1 MIGLPGLAQGQNFGL
16 TSQQIL
22 TLRRRPAAEPQP
34 CGLSSVFF
42 GMKLQPRSTAP
53 GWQHTAYRI
62 IFESDTRSGRAF
74 DIVLLVAI
82 VLSVLAV
89 MLDSVRAIRQDFG
102 PSLQAVEWFFTGLF
116 LLEYVARLLVVRRPL
131 AYALSPLGIIDF
143 LAIAPSMAA
152 LLFVGSR
159 YLLAIRTL
167 RLLRVFR
174 IFKLGRFVGEGEFIV
189 RALPASRFKILV
201 FLTAVF
207 TLAVV
212 VGTLM
217 YVVEGAQNGFTS
229 IPKSIYWAI
238 VTVTTVGYGDIS
250 PRTVLGQSLA
260 SLLMILGYAIIAVP
274 TGIVSAQMALP
285 ATPATPLAPEFKQ
298 AACPHCKATGHRPE
312 AAFCWQCGS
321 SVQVY

>member
-1 MIGLPGLAQGQNFGL
+1 M
-16 TSQQIL
+16 
-22 TLRRRPAAEPQP
+22 E
-34 CGLSSVFF
+34 
-42 GMKLQPRSTAP
+42 LQPRSTTP

-82 VLSVLAV
+82 VLSVLTV
-89 MLDSVRAIRQDFG
+89 MLDSVQSIRTEFG
-102 PSLQAVEWFFTGLF
+102 PYLQAVEWFFTGLF
-116 LLEYVARLLVVRRPL
+116 LLEYLARLLVVRRPL
-131 AYALSPLGIIDF
+131 AYALSLLGVIDF
-143 LAIAPSMAA
+143 LSIVPALAA
-152 LLFVGSR
+152 LLFVQSH

-189 RALPASRFKILV
+189 TALKASRFKILV

-207 TLAVV
+207 TLAIA

-250 PRTVLGQSLA
+250 PHTILGQTMA

-274 TGIVSAQMALP
+274 TGIVSAQMAMPGASVAP
-285 ATPATPLAPEFKQ
+285 AVAAVAFKQ
-298 AACPHCKATGHRPE
+298 AACVSCGATGHRPE
-312 AAFCWQCGS
+312 AAFCWQCGGK
-321 SVQVY
+321 V

>member
-1 MIGLPGLAQGQNFGL
+1 MRIA
-16 TSQQIL
+16 
-22 TLRRRPAAEPQP
+22 
-34 CGLSSVFF
+34 
-42 GMKLQPRSTAP
+42 GMDIQPRDSDS
-53 GWQHTAYRI
+53 GWRNTAYRI
-62 IFESDTRSGRAF
+62 IFESDTRSGRVF
-74 DIVLLVAI
+74 DIVLLFAI
-82 VLSVLAV
+82 VLSVGTV
-89 MLDSVRAIRQDFG
+89 MLDSVRAINQEFRPFLRG
-102 PSLQAVEWFFTGLF
+102 LEWFFTGLF
-116 LLEYVARLLVVRRPL
+116 LLEYMARLLVVRRPL

-143 LAIAPSMAA
+143 LSIVPALAA
-152 LLFVGSR
+152 LLFVQSH

-189 RALPASRFKILV
+189 RALQASRFKILV

-207 TLAVV
+207 TLAIV

-250 PRTVLGQSLA
+250 PHTILGQSLA

-274 TGIVSAQMALP
+274 TGIVSAQMAMPIAP
-285 ATPATPLAPEFKQ
+285 ATAPAPEFKQ
-298 AACPHCKATGHRPE
+298 AACPGCAATGHRPE
-312 AAFCWQCGS
+312 AAFCWQCGGN
-321 SVQVY
+321 V